1 MRRVFS
7 ALRSTL
13 RSTGPRGLAALL
25 RFYRIVRQQKPCPS
39 CGHYIARSALKCRY
53 CARWLA

>member
-7 ALRSTL
+7 ALW
-13 RSTGPRGLAALL
+13 STGRRSLAGLL

>member
-1 MRRVFS
+1 MRCVFS
-7 ALRSTL
+7 ALRGIG
-13 RSTGPRGLAALL
+13 RQGLAWLL
-25 RFYRIVRQQKPCPS
+25 PLYRIVRQQKPCPF

>member
-7 ALRSTL
+7 ALW
-13 RSTGPRGLAALL
+13 STGRRGLAGLL
-25 RFYRIVRQQKPCPS
+25 RLYRIVLQQKPCPS